1 MTFEQF
7 TKNVEKE
14 TRFVSLSLSTTEWL
28 LLHTFSL
35 NESREIT
42 GNIFQPYTAVAE
54 VRVPSFILVCKYSTS
69 PWAEIFKHKGFPVL
83 ACDQVALP
91 LKKDTVAFVDAFIQN
106 WLRHKRLN

>member
-1 MTFEQF
+1 MKAQRRFEL
-7 TKNVEKE
+7 V
-14 TRFVSLSLSTTEWL
+14 SLSTTEWL

-54 VRVPSFILVCKYSTS
+54 VRVPSFILVCKHSAS
-69 PWAEIFKHKGFPVL
+69 PVADAFKRKGFPVL

-91 LKKDTVAFVDAFIQN
+91 LKKDTAAFVDTFIQN